1 MEKLAHI
8 LQEYPELAV
17 FLTLTLGFIFGHIK
31 INTFKI
37 GVVLGTLLVGGGI
50 GQLDITVP
58 SILKVIFFDLFL
70 FAIVFEVG
78 PKSFQ
83 RLKKNAFPQ
92 LILTLVIC
100 VSCLYMS
107 FGTSK
112 VLNYDTGTTAGL
124 LAGAFSESILIG
136 TAAKA
141 INKLP
146 GEYIEMSRFINN
158 IPVFYQIGIISFVF
172 FFNYNRSKII
182 EDKIIGIKRITL
194 SISDWQNRTG
204 TRVQLWFQ

>member
-8 LQEYPELAV
+8 LQEYPELVV
-17 FLTLTLGFIFGHIK
+17 FLTLALGFIFGHIK
-31 INTFKI
+31 IVTIKI
-37 GVVLGTLLVGGGI
+37 GVVLGTLLAGVLI
-50 GQLDITVP
+50 SQLDITVP
-58 SILKVIFFDLFL
+58 SIVKVIFFDLFL

-78 PKSFQ
+78 PKSYQ
-83 RLKKNAFPQ
+83 RLKKNAFHK
-92 LILTLVIC
+92 LILILVIC
-100 VSCLYMS
+100 VSCLFLS

-112 VLNYDTGTTAGL
+112 VLNYDIVTAAGL
-124 LAGAFSESILIG
+124 LAGAFSETELIG

-172 FFNYNRSKII
+172 FFNFNRSKII
-182 EDKIIGIKRITL
+182 EDKIIGRKSGIL
-194 SISDWQNRTG
+194 SIPEWQNRTG
-204 TRVQLWFQ
+204 TRVQFWF